1 MRRMSLAGAR
11 VWRMCRRFSSS
22 NSDFQT
28 DEAPGSTISRRRCN
42 ILRCI
47 VCFLAAVAALQAPA
61 QATAVFNW
69 SNPAGLT
76 PAYAAPTAE
85 NRYGEYIGGVE
96 FTSAGVTLVID
107 DEDVAQLSQKARFLY
122 GYLTQV
128 VEMRAYPGSLISI
141 TAPEGRHVA
150 RIEFAGAKADES
162 YMQTPEG
169 KLLNGVW
176 TPAETRPNP
185 VIFTIDATINCT
197 KITVVTEQTQGVDDI
212 VADTDAEA
220 QWYTVGGVELPARP
234 AVPGLYVRRL
244 AGRSKLVIIK

>member
-1 MRRMSLAGAR
+1 MIRMSLIPAR
-11 VWRMCRRFSSS
+11 EWRMRRSFHST
-22 NSDFQT
+22 NSDYPLNKVIGR
-28 DEAPGSTISRRRCN
+28 AL
-42 ILRCI
+42 LRGGRNGLLYM
-47 VCFLAAVAALQAPA
+47 VCFLAVIAALRAPA
-61 QATAVFNW
+61 QTTAVFDW

-76 PAYAAPTAE
+76 PAYSAPTAE

-96 FTSAGVTLVID
+96 FTSAGVSLVID
-107 DEDVAQLSQKARFLY
+107 DEDVAQQSQKARFLY

-128 VEMRAYPGSLISI
+128 VEMRAYPGSCISI

-169 KLLNGVW
+169 KLQNGVW

-197 KITVVTEQTQGVDDI
+197 KITVVTEDTQGVDDI
-212 VADTDAEA
+212 IADTDTDE
-220 QWYTVGGVELPARP
+220 QWYTVGGVGLYGKPA
-234 AVPGLYVRRL
+234 AAGLYVQRM